1 MTEFELELLYVAVYL
16 FPSQLTRGPSIQN
29 PSSTQWIGSLYLE
42 SCVHV
47 INHCKNAIILSHIMR
62 LNHNIRKRL

>member
-1 MTEFELELLYVAVYL
+1 MTEFELESLYVAVYL

-29 PSSTQWIGSLYLE
+29 PSSARWIGSLYLE

-47 INHCKNAIILSHIMR
+47 INHCKNAII
-62 LNHNIRKRL
+62 